1 MPREIEIDE
10 VEKTLY
16 EENIDETIVV
26 KRKNKSDVIIMN
38 INEYKKIFEK
48 NLIEKL
54 KKAEEQIKN
63 GEVKDADLV
72 LAEMMEKYEYQ

>member
-1 MPREIEIDE
+1 MPREIEIEE

-38 INEYKKIFEK
+38 IEEYKKIFEK

-54 KKAEEQIKN
+54 KKAEEQIKKRRSKRCRFRFSRN
-63 GEVKDADLV
+63 EGEV
-72 LAEMMEKYEYQ
+72 

>member
-1 MPREIEIDE
+1 MPREIEIEE

-38 INEYKKIFEK
+38 IEEYKKIFEK

-54 KKAEEQIKN
+54 KKAEEQIKKRRSKRCRFCFSRN
-63 GEVKDADLV
+63 KEEV
-72 LAEMMEKYEYQ
+72 